1 MTKQTYTLVNPIIKG
16 TFKDTYDGNTPIQAA
31 NKLWK
36 GLTQHILGDV
46 PNFIFTMKNPSNNK
60 LHHFNVVEN
69 KNNGSYTITKTDVT
83 SSKKDFDTFS
93 NNVNEYENTQQEGGK
108 PKKRKS
114 KKKRKKSD
122 DSSSDSD
129 SETYGKG
136 SQVIR
141 YPVLLYNRPVCEV
154 HYNRSLACCRE
165 TIRNPQ
171 LAVVRVPV
179 FVPVFRPVLKAYIAI
194 W

>member
-1 MTKQTYTLVNPIIKG
+1 MTKKTYTLVNPIIKG
-16 TFKDTYDGNTPIQAA
+16 TFKDTYDGNTPINAA

-36 GLTQHILGDV
+36 GLTEHILGDV
-46 PNFIFTMKNPSNNK
+46 K

-69 KNNGSYTITKTDVT
+69 KNNGSYNITKTDVT
-83 SSKKDFDTFS
+83 SSKKDFDTFF
-93 NNVNEYENTQQEGGK
+93 NNVNDYENLQQEGGK

-114 KKKRKKSD
+114 KKKRNKSD
-122 DSSSDSD
+122 NSLSDSD
-129 SETYGKG
+129 SDSDDYGKG

-141 YPVLLYNRPVCEV
+141 YPVLLYNRPICKV